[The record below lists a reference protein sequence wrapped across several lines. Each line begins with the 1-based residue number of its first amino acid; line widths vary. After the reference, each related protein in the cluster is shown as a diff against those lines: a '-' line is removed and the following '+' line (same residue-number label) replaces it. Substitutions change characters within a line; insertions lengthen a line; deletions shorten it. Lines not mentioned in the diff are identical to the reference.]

1 MVDSLLG
8 QFILCMVAAALAI
21 AAWKAKSESQ
31 MAGLYFCAFAILF
44 VAFFFN
50 LWFVLLVMMIIALTD
65 FARGDEWFGKQRRG
79 LWEEPASFVDAPSRN
94 SR

>member
-1 MVDSLLG
+1 MVDSYLG
-8 QFILCMVAAALAI
+8 QYILCMVAAALTI

-31 MAGLYFCAFAILF
+31 MVGLYFCALSILF

-50 LWFVLLVMMIIALTD
+50 LWFVLLVMVIVALTD

-79 LWEEPASFVDAPSRN
+79 LWEEPASFNDARREN